1 MKICSIVGARPQ
13 FIKAAPLSRELRKR
27 FQEILIHTGQ
37 HYDDKLS
44 RVFFQEMDIPE
55 PDYNLEIGSFS
66 HGKQTGLMMIGI
78 EEILAKEKPDLVIVY
93 GDTNSTLAGALVA
106 VKLRCPIGHVEAGLR
121 SYNRAMPEEINRVL
135 ADHASDLLFCPT
147 QTAIDNLKREGITRG
162 CHLTGDVMYDAL
174 KYYRRKSD
182 NDNIFLEKFDLEPDG
197 YYLLT
202 VHRAENTDNP
212 ENLRAIIETVAGL
225 DNPVVFPVHPRTR
238 NVMEKTGVELSGMIR
253 PIDPVGYLQMMAL
266 ESNASKILTDSG
278 GVQKEAYML
287 GIPCVT
293 LRNETEWVETVE
305 EGWNMLVGT
314 DREAIIEAIQTLDPP
329 PERKDL
335 FGDGHASENISRI
348 IEDRHLATL

>member
-27 FQEILIHTGQ
+27 YQEILIHTGQ

-66 HGKQTGLMMIGI
+66 HGKQTGLMMVGI
-78 EEILAKEKPDLVIVY
+78 EEILEKEKPDMMIIY

-106 VKLRCPIGHVEAGLR
+106 VKLHCPVGHVEAGLR
-121 SYNRAMPEEINRVL
+121 SFNRAMPEEINRVL
-135 ADHASDLLFCPT
+135 ADRASDFLFCPT
-147 QTAIDNLKREGITRG
+147 QTAVDNLEREGITRG
-162 CHLTGDVMYDAL
+162 AHLTGDVMFDAL
-174 KYYRRKSD
+174 NYYRRKLGDD
-182 NDNIFLEKFDLEPDG
+182 NHLIDEFNLAPGE

-202 VHRAENTDNP
+202 VHRAENTDHP
-212 ENLRAIIETVAGL
+212 DNLRAIIETVSGL
-225 DNPVVFPVHPRTR
+225 DMPVIFPVHPRTG
-238 NVMEKTGVELSGMIR
+238 NVMREMGLELSGVIR

-266 ESNASKILTDSG
+266 ESNAKKILTDSG

-287 GIPCVT
+287 GVPCVT

-305 EGWNMLVGT
+305 EGWNVLVGA
-314 DREAIIEAIQTLDPP
+314 DREAIREAVQTLDPP

-335 FGDGHASENISRI
+335 FGDGHAAEKISWI
-348 IEDRHLATL
+348 IENSSLATL